1 MNLINRFIKNL
12 NPYKVASHA
21 IWEGNADERKGI
33 LKLDWNEATIPPSPK
48 VKQELLKVI
57 NDEML
62 FAYYPS
68 THNAKLLSAL
78 SKYSNVGEEQIQY
91 FASSDAAHQ
100 YLVKLLLKEG
110 ENVLILGPT
119 YDNFRLTCEAQG
131 AAVEYFNYDRN
142 FELDL
147 EGLNNSIKCLQPKL
161 VYLCNP
167 NNPTGNSLS
176 LEFIKELVLNFSDTM
191 FLIDEAYY
199 EFNKVT
205 ASSLVGEFKNVCI
218 SRTFSK
224 AFGLAGFRAGYL
236 IANPEI
242 IELINRYRNPKN
254 FTSLTQVAVLAALS
268 DVEYTNQYI
277 NEVIETRE
285 YFAQKLIQILPFLKV
300 FPSNGNFVLIR
311 FTDSSQR
318 DFVYQE
324 LAKKDIYVRNLSHH
338 EYVLDCIRVTI
349 GNKAQMDRVLTSI
362 QEILA

>member
-21 IWEGNADERKGI
+21 IWEGNADHRKEI
-33 LKLDWNEATIPPSPK
+33 LKLDWNEATIPPSPR
-48 VKQELLKVI
+48 VKEELQKVI

-68 THNAKLLSAL
+68 THNAKLINAL
-78 SKYSNVGEEQIQY
+78 SQYSNVEEEQIQY

-131 AAVEYFNYDRN
+131 AIVEYFNYDRN
-142 FELDL
+142 FELDSNEL
-147 EGLNNSIKCLQPKL
+147 INSIKSLQPKL
-161 VYLCNP
+161 IYLCNP

-176 LEFIKELVLNFSDTM
+176 LELIKELVMNFRNTM

-268 DVEYTNQYI
+268 DVAYTEKYI
-277 NEVIETRE
+277 QEVIETRE
-285 YFAQKLIQILPFLKV
+285 YFSQRLTELFPFVKV

-311 FTDSSQR
+311 FKDSLQR
-318 DFVYQE
+318 DYIYQE

-338 EYVLDCIRVTI
+338 EYVMDCIRITI
-349 GNKAQMDRVLTSI
+349 GNKAQMDRVLLAI
-362 QEILA
+362 KEILA